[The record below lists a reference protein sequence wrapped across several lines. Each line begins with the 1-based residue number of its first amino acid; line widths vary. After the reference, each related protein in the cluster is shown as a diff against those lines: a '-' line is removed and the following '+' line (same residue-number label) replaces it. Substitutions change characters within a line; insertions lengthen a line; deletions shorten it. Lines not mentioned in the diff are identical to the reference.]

1 VRLSL
6 LIDSKIYVGYTK
18 NMRVMVVYRPNSEHG
33 RMVSDFLRDLAR
45 LNPSTTNK
53 VEEVN
58 VDTREG
64 SAVASLYD
72 VMSYPKVMVVA
83 DDGRLIQDWESGTLP
98 LLNDISFYINQSDRS
113 LQMV

>member
-1 VRLSL
+1 M
-6 LIDSKIYVGYTK
+6 K
-18 NMRVMVVYRPNSEHG
+18 VMVVYRPNSEHG
-33 RMVSDFLRDLAR
+33 RMVSDFLRDL
-45 LNPSTTNK
+45 NHMSPSAGK
-53 VEEVN
+53 VEEID

-64 SAVASLYD
+64 SAIASLYD

-98 LLNDISFYINQSDRS
+98 LLSDISFYINQSARS